1 MSPPPLLIISQLITE
16 FSWSHASAI
25 VGVIALVL
33 LLVAVYLLYRSRSNK
48 GSLIA
53 LEGTSGGECVMIPLV
68 PLSLCP
74 SYYTITIPS
83 ILDISAS
90 KFPSFYL
97 EATWENFS
105 VTDKQTEATLTV
117 PSKVTLNPFAHRK
130 LTKLLQ
136 QPFMAYVV
144 ILHNNYAFYLDE

>member
-1 MSPPPLLIISQLITE
+1 
-16 FSWSHASAI
+16 
-25 VGVIALVL
+25 
-33 LLVAVYLLYRSRSNK
+33 
-48 GSLIA
+48 
-53 LEGTSGGECVMIPLV
+53 MIPLV